1 MKNIRY
7 SLLAFCFLVLA
18 GCDRNE
24 MNLPKA
30 KPADE
35 QAASTNTA
43 EKDREQKNEFLS
55 VTRAELDRLQ
65 QELDTL
71 KAKAASASETAK
83 AKIESEIQEF
93 QKQQQSLEEKWKTL
107 KEEGSN
113 AWRAVEKSFR
123 ESIENL
129 RSAIRKVSTNKG

>member
-7 SLLAFCFLVLA
+7 SLLAFCFLVLS

-24 MNLPKA
+24 MNVPKL
-30 KPADE
+30 KPSDE
-35 QAASTNTA
+35 KSASTNTA
-43 EKDREQKNEFLS
+43 EKDREQKNAFLK
-55 VTRAELDRLQ
+55 VTREELDRLQ

-93 QKQQQSLEEKWKTL
+93 QKQQQNLEAKWNTF

-123 ESIENL
+123 ESIETL
-129 RSAIRKVSTNKG
+129 RNAIRKVSTN